1 MFDAGQGKLNSWQNS
16 WHNHSRSPVI
26 LHKTPLLILLPL
38 NSSTGFPNWSFFGI
52 TPEKRICHDQA
63 AVSITC
69 LKLFLGHSQLW
80 YSSDQQLAFTHTPLG
95 KQAPAGACQ
104 TNIETEPLDRK
115 YTMGGA
121 VVSCIQFGNHGLK
134 LKTCME
140 STSVKGAA
148 NNLEC
153 LESRSTC

>member
-1 MFDAGQGKLNSWQNS
+1 
-16 WHNHSRSPVI
+16 
-26 LHKTPLLILLPL
+26 LLETL
-38 NSSTGFPNWSFFGI
+38 
-52 TPEKRICHDQA
+52 
-63 AVSITC
+63 
-69 LKLFLGHSQLW
+69 LGHGQLW

-95 KQAPAGACQ
+95 KQASAGACQ

-148 NNLEC
+148 SPCRSHGIGNSLGMQSWIISFSAGDIRG
-153 LESRSTC
+153 LESWLLQKRSNSSLVQVAFL